1 MNSELII
8 DVKPKEVS
16 MAVLEDGE
24 LVELRTENRNI
35 RYAVGDILLGE
46 VDNVV
51 RGNNAAFV
59 NIGPKMCIR
68 DRCQTR

>member
-1 MNSELII
+1 
-8 DVKPKEVS
+8 

-59 NIGPKMCIR
+59 NIGPMKNGFLPVSY
-68 DRCQTR
+68 THLTLPTN